1 MARTID
7 IDGSES
13 GSISDRQ
20 EKKKKKSLFDR
31 IEDRLS
37 NKKNKAPAAKYIQKK
52 KERNKRIND
61 LLRDM

>member
-1 MARTID
+1 MAKTYD
-7 IDGSES
+7 MDGSVTN
-13 GSISDRQ
+13 SISERQ
-20 EKKKKKSLFDR
+20 KKKSFLDR

-61 LLRDM
+61 LLKDM

>member
-1 MARTID
+1 MAKTYD
-7 IDGSES
+7 MDGSVTN
-13 GSISDRQ
+13 SISERQ
-20 EKKKKKSLFDR
+20 KKKSLLDR

-61 LLRDM
+61 LLKDM